1 MVQHLHPAQKFM
13 YEYGCFAAFWSNF
26 EMLMEVAICD
36 LTGRDAVDNCKLV
49 NTKTAGQ
56 KKQILQDLL
65 IAAGRKDAYDSLQAV
80 FDVADRNGWL
90 HGHILNP
97 NGDFS
102 VLTRL
107 RVEKRGEDLVVSN
120 SRVSFDT
127 SPFEAF
133 YEAFREL
140 ENQLGL
146 SKERCNDYIRSLQV
160 E

>member
-1 MVQHLHPAQKFM
+1 MVQNLHPAQKFM
-13 YEYGCFAAFWSNF
+13 YEYGCFVAFWSNF

-36 LTGRDAVDNCKLV
+36 LSERDAADNCRLV

-56 KKQILQDLL
+56 KKQILQNLL
-65 IAAGRKDAYDSLQAV
+65 IAAGRKDAGDSLQAV

-107 RVEKRGEDLVVSN
+107 RVEKRGKDLIVSN
-120 SRVSFDT
+120 DRISFDT
-127 SPFEAF
+127 SPFKAF
-133 YEAFREL
+133 YEAFGKL
-140 ENQLGL
+140 EDQLDL
-146 SKERCNDYIRSLQV
+146 SKERCNDYIRSLQA

>member
-1 MVQHLHPAQKFM
+1 MKALHPAQTFM

-26 EMLMEVAICD
+26 ELMMEVAICD
-36 LTGRDAVDNCKLV
+36 LTGRSAKENCLEI

-56 KKQILQDLL
+56 KKKILQDLL
-65 IAAGRKDAYDSLQAV
+65 QSIGQHEECDALEAV

-107 RVEKRGEDLVVSN
+107 RIERNGN
-120 SRVSFDT
+120 SFTITNTPISFDT

-133 YEAFREL
+133 YLVYGQFEL
-140 ENQLGL
+140 KLKL
-146 SKERCNDYIRSLQV
+146 TKDRCDQYIRDLQTV
-160 E
+160 

>member
-36 LTGRDAVDNCKLV
+36 LAERDAVDNCKLV

-56 KKQILQDLL
+56 KKQILQNLL
-65 IAAGRKDAYDSLQAV
+65 IAAGRKDAHDSLQAV

-107 RVEKRGEDLVVSN
+107 RVEKRGEDVVVSN
-120 SRVSFDT
+120 NRISFDT
-127 SPFEAF
+127 SPFEVFYRAF
-133 YEAFREL
+133 GGL
-140 ENQLGL
+140 EDQLGL